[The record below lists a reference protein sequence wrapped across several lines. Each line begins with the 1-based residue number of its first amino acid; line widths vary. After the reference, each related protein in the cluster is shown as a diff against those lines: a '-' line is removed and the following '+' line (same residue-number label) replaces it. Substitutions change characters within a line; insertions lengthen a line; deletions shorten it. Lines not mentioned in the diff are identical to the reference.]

1 MPTILDNIV
10 SKTSEDLK
18 KRKKEL
24 HFNNLHSLEG
34 FEKNRNS
41 FKTALQKNGVSVI
54 AEVKKGS
61 PSKGIIRE
69 DFNPVDIAL
78 RYQDGGASAI
88 SVLTDEPFFK
98 GDIQYLSDISKRVE
112 LPLLRK
118 DFIIDPYQIKEA
130 RAFGA
135 DAFLIIMAI
144 VSDAQLDE
152 LLAAGREFGLDALVE
167 CYDQDDFDRV
177 PFDRVDILGVN
188 NRDLKNFEVDV
199 HRGISILKQAPE
211 DTVLVSESGISSGK
225 DMALLHQKSIDAVL
239 IGEHF
244 MRQSDPGKAVSL
256 LIEEEEEIFE
266 RSLQNG

>member
-78 RYQDGGASAI
+78 RYRMVERLQY
-88 SVLTDEPFFK
+88 PF
-98 GDIQYLSDISKRVE
+98 
-112 LPLLRK
+112 
-118 DFIIDPYQIKEA
+118 
-130 RAFGA
+130 
-135 DAFLIIMAI
+135 
-144 VSDAQLDE
+144 
-152 LLAAGREFGLDALVE
+152 
-167 CYDQDDFDRV
+167 
-177 PFDRVDILGVN
+177 
-188 NRDLKNFEVDV
+188 
-199 HRGISILKQAPE
+199 
-211 DTVLVSESGISSGK
+211 
-225 DMALLHQKSIDAVL
+225 
-239 IGEHF
+239 
-244 MRQSDPGKAVSL
+244 
-256 LIEEEEEIFE
+256 
-266 RSLQNG
+266 

>member
-1 MPTILDNIV
+1 MSTILDKIV
-10 SKTSEDLK
+10 VQTTEDLR
-18 KRKKEL
+18 KRKGSVS
-24 HFNNLHSLEG
+24 FNDLESFEG
-34 FEKNRNS
+34 FEKKRVS
-41 FKTALQKNGVSVI
+41 FKSGLQQEGVSVI
-54 AEVKKGS
+54 AEVKKAS

-78 RYQDGGASAI
+78 RYQDGGAYAI
-88 SVLTDEPFFK
+88 SVLTDQPFFK
-98 GDIQYLSDISKRVE
+98 GDLEFLSAISKEVE

-118 DFIIDPYQIKEA
+118 DFIVDPYQIKEA

-152 LLAAGREFGLDALVE
+152 LLAAGQEFGLDMLVE
-167 CYDQDDFDRV
+167 CYDQEDLDRV

-199 HRGISILKQAPE
+199 HRGNSMLKQAPQG
-211 DTVLVSESGISSGK
+211 TVLVSESGISSGS
-225 DMALLHQKSIDAVL
+225 DMALLHQESIDAVL

-244 MRQSDPGKAVSL
+244 MRQSDPGKAVAR
-256 LIEEEEEIFE
+256 LIEAGLEEYE
-266 RSLQNG
+266 RSLANG

>member
-1 MPTILDNIV
+1 MATILDKIV
-10 SKTSEDLK
+10 AQTSADLK
-18 KRKKEL
+18 KRMSLVSLQEL
-24 HFNNLHSLEG
+24 HSFEG
-34 FEKNRNS
+34 FEKSRIS
-41 FKTALQKNGVSVI
+41 FKNALQKEGVSI
-54 AEVKKGS
+54 ISEVKKAS
-61 PSKGIIRE
+61 PSKGIIRK
-69 DFNPVDIAL
+69 DFHPVDIAL

-88 SVLTDEPFFK
+88 SVLTDQPFFQ
-98 GDIQYLSDISKRVE
+98 GDLNFLSTISKEVE

-152 LLAAGREFGLDALVE
+152 LLAAGNEFGLDPLVE

-177 PFDRVDILGVN
+177 PFDRVNILGVN

-199 HRGISILKQAPE
+199 HRGISMLKQAP
-211 DTVLVSESGISSGK
+211 DGTVLVSESGISNGK
-225 DMALLHQKSIDAVL
+225 DMALLQQKDIDAVL

-244 MRQSDPGKAVSL
+244 MRQQDPGKAVNA
-256 LIEEEEEIFE
+256 LIEAGKIDYE
-266 RSLQNG
+266 RSLANG